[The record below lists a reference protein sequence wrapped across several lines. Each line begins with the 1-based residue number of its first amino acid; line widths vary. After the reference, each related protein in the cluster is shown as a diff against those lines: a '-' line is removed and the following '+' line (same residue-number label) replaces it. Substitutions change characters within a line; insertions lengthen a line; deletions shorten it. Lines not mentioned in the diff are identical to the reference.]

1 MQEQIEN
8 LFLFFRLCDKKAGK
22 FFHFRPILFYL
33 GYFFDFVL
41 QLAQK
46 KVIIIPTNTKIEI
59 GGYEYE

>member
-8 LFLFFRLCDKKAGK
+8 LFLFFRLSGKKVGK

-41 QLAQK
+41 QSAQK
-46 KVIIIPTNTKIEI
+46 TVIIIPTNTKIEI
-59 GGYEYE
+59 GDYGYE